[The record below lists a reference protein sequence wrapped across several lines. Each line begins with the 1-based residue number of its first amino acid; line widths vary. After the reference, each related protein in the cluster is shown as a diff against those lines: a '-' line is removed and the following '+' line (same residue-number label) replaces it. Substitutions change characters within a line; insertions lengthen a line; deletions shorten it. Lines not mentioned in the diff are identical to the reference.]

1 MSLFNW
7 VLLIAL
13 SIVWGGSFYFIEKAL
28 VYFSFEQVVFFR
40 VFFATIFI
48 LFVLFVK
55 KIKIVFNLKLWFMFL
70 VMGCLNNVIPFL
82 AITYAQE
89 SITASLASLFN
100 ATTPIFTAILAHF
113 LTQDEKLSS
122 LKIVGI
128 LVGFIGMVI
137 LLLPKG
143 FGNFEIAGIFALLG
157 AVSYAFA
164 GVFGKKLRKY
174 DPILNVLG
182 MLSASSLV
190 MYVLFFASIHSIK
203 ATSFYEFI
211 DLILLAIF
219 STSIAYI
226 IYFKLLFSVGAVK
239 LLLVTYLIPISA
251 LLLGIFL
258 LGEEFTLYMLFGA
271 GAIFISLWLI
281 NKRQENK
288 RQNK

>member
-1 MSLFNW
+1 MKLFHW
-7 VLLIAL
+7 ILLVVL
-13 SIVWGGSFYFIEKAL
+13 SMVWGGSFYFIEKAL
-28 VYFSFEQVVFFR
+28 VYFTFEQVVFFR
-40 VFFATIFI
+40 VFFAAIFI
-48 LFVLFVK
+48 LFVLFAK
-55 KIKIVFNLKLWFMFL
+55 KIKIIFDLKLWFMFL

-113 LTQDEKLSS
+113 MTKDEKLSS

-157 AVSYAFA
+157 ALSYAFA
-164 GVFGKKLRKY
+164 GIFGKKLKEY
-174 DPILNVLG
+174 NSILNVFG
-182 MLSASSLV
+182 MLSASSV
-190 MYVLFFASIHSIK
+190 IMYILFFSSIHSIEV
-203 ATSFYEFI
+203 TSVYAFT

-251 LLLGIFL
+251 SLLGIFL
-258 LGEEFTLYMLFGA
+258 LGEEFTLYMIFGA
-271 GAIFISLWLI
+271 GTIFISLWLI
-281 NKRQENK
+281 NKREEK
-288 RQNK
+288 